1 VADRDIELLK
11 SKPSPVVMIKLLS
24 EFNSSTETEIML
36 QLTRAGGSTVMV
48 ESPPYLPAFRHVLD
62 SLQVSVGKL
71 WDQDLFEK
79 VSVAVAGGA
88 YLIGVRTKI
97 CVPVPAI
104 LIEMKL

>member
-1 VADRDIELLK
+1 VTDRDIELLK

-24 EFNSSTETEIML
+24 EFNSSTDTEIIL

-48 ESPPYLPAFRHVLD
+48 ESPQYFLAFRHVLD

-79 VSVAVAGGA
+79 VSVAE
-88 YLIGVRTKI
+88 
-97 CVPVPAI
+97 P
-104 LIEMKL
+104 